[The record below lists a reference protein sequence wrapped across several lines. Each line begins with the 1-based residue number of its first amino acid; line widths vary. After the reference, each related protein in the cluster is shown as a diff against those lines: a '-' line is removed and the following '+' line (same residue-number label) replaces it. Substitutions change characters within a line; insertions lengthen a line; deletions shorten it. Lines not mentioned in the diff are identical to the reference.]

1 MKELFVLQNLNSRHK
16 EFLEDQLSDFY
27 RISYPKNY
35 SADYLKK
42 EIKDKDVVFGSFIL
56 DDVLQEAE
64 NLKVLQLAGTGAD
77 KLNLELLKEKS
88 IKVAKVQAHS
98 QYVAEFAVSLMFGLL
113 KKTSLFDRLLRSNS
127 MESLKSSNSYDFS
140 SQTIFGKTVGIIGY
154 GNIGKKIAKFLEP
167 YDIQTL
173 VNTNTNKFDHSVS
186 KDILIQNSDIIFVAC
201 PLTSKT
207 YNLITLKD
215 FKQAKSNSLWIN
227 ISRGPIVNLEDLIVA
242 LNDKIIGGF
251 SLDNWYPNR
260 KDALDLLS
268 QFDSVLLSPYRAIY
282 LESGNPNITDAI
294 ENLLL
299 YATKNELRNMLNYK
313 KEY

>member
-1 MKELFVLQNLNSRHK
+1 
-16 EFLEDQLSDFY
+16 
-27 RISYPKNY
+27 
-35 SADYLKK
+35 
-42 EIKDKDVVFGSFIL
+42 VVFGSFIL